1 MSEPKGE
8 RLGDSGDMGPR
19 TTGDAQGALLV
30 ADPNRR
36 YVDANPAAEALL
48 GYARDELL
56 QLSVEDVV
64 MGAGEPTL
72 EELDRWSGVVTVRRS
87 DGTEMAVEAEA
98 IAVAGPDG
106 PLFVSRLH
114 EVPDVEPSPA

>member
-1 MSEPKGE
+1 
-8 RLGDSGDMGPR
+8 LGDSG
-19 TTGDAQGALLV
+19 TTKSRSAGGDSHGALLV

-36 YVDANPAAEALL
+36 YVDVNPAAEALL
-48 GYARDELL
+48 GYGRDELL
-56 QLSVEDVV
+56 QLSVDDVV
-64 MGAGEPTL
+64 MDSGEPTL

-87 DGTEMAVEAEA
+87 DGTEMAVDAEA

-114 EVPDVEPSPA
+114 EASHVEPSPA

>member
-1 MSEPKGE
+1 
-8 RLGDSGDMGPR
+8 LGDSGD
-19 TTGDAQGALLV
+19 TTARLTDDDTRGALLV

-36 YVDANPAAEALL
+36 YVDANLAAEAML
-48 GYARDELL
+48 GYGRDELL

-64 MGAGEPTL
+64 MDSGEPTL

-114 EVPDVEPSPA
+114 EVPAVEPTTA

>member
-1 MSEPKGE
+1 LGE
-8 RLGDSGDMGPR
+8 SGNARSRSTDD
-19 TTGDAQGALLV
+19 TQAALLV
-30 ADPNRR
+30 ADPNRH

-48 GYARDELL
+48 GYERDELL
-56 QLSVEDVV
+56 QLRVEDVV
-64 MGAGEPTL
+64 MDAGEPTL
-72 EELDRWSGVVTVRRS
+72 EEFDRWSGVVTVRRS